1 MTSHIDSRTM
11 THPLHLLQGRHLPD
25 LQLDKIQN
33 TKFLLIGAG
42 TLGCNVAR
50 ALLSWGAN
58 DITLVDN
65 GVVSPTNPLRQS
77 LYEYS
82 DIGKKKVEAA
92 SDRLRAMNPFA
103 TIEGRY
109 LSVPMPGH
117 PIFSTE
123 LESVEKD
130 ILQLIHYIQ
139 TRDIIFLLTDTRE
152 SRWLPCLL
160 GKVFHKTIITI
171 GLGVDSFLVNVSK
184 PGSTCFFCNSPNA
197 PTQTKG
203 TPDERCTIT
212 RPGLSMMASAL
223 AVEMIID
230 LLFRKSGKSS
240 LLASACSG
248 KSSLTFRIY
257 VPQMNILRSG
267 EEIAYTACTC
277 CSQPVRDTFLS
288 QGLFFLLSLCND
300 VDGEILTRLV
310 QEDDPLPESISFG
323 ELYDEDESSD
333 LLHGRPKDGSHFR
346 ESQSDQ
352 GD

>member
-1 MTSHIDSRTM
+1 MTSPHGIRTM
-11 THPLHLLQGRHLPD
+11 THPLHLLQGRHFPD
-25 LQLDKIQN
+25 LQLDKIQY

-42 TLGCNVAR
+42 TLGCNVSR

-82 DIGKKKVEAA
+82 DIGKKKVEVA

-103 TIEGRY
+103 RIEGRY

-123 LESVEKD
+123 LESVEQD

-160 GKVFHKTIITI
+160 GKVYHKTIITI

-240 LLASACSG
+240 L
-248 KSSLTFRIY
+248 TFRIY

-267 EEIAYTACTC
+267 EEMAYTACTC

-310 QEDDPLPESISFG
+310 QEDTPLPVSISFG
-323 ELYDEDESSD
+323 DLYDEDESSD
-333 LLHGRPKDGSHFR
+333 LLHGRPLEGSHFR